1 LPLDTNELVVAPAMP
16 SHLEQVEGVDVEI
29 IEPVPDA
36 YSRSPGDK
44 LRVAVALGT
53 FVLTLLAAAV
63 FRSLIEGA
71 ENDVKDLAN
80 RVSGLQNFLL
90 GLDGTIAVL
99 STVGLVVTL
108 VVLRR
113 VRVTIMVLI
122 AALCSYLLMDVL
134 AVALNGFKLPGVEVQ
149 VRFISEK
156 GPHFIA
162 MGAAVVTVLG
172 PWFPRWV
179 RRVGVA
185 TVAFVALTRMSPIGT
200 NTPYDVAMSTMLGWL
215 VGTLSVMVF
224 GSPNR
229 QPSGRAIAEA
239 LVGVGLAIDR
249 LELKGRGVRGSSV
262 YLANTPDG
270 RRHFVKV
277 SSTDQ
282 RDADALLQVVRW
294 VRLREASGT
303 RPFSSLR
310 RAVEHE
316 ALISLKAHDDGVPTA
331 KMLAVAEVEPD
342 GMLLAFDY
350 LGGESLA
357 GGGERIAD
365 SMLREVWRVAAAL
378 RRHRIAHRDLRLDH
392 FIVGTDGLPRVV
404 DLGSGELAASTTD
417 LNSDVAELLCS
428 VAIEVGAE
436 RAVAT
441 AKEVMGTETLGS
453 MVPRLQ
459 PLALSVE
466 TRRQLR
472 EHDGLLDELR
482 TQVQLAAGLDDVR
495 YEELARIK
503 PRTIGIIVVFTIA
516 LYALLPQ
523 LATVNELGDKIR
535 TANFW
540 WVAPMLVCVVITW
553 SGATMGLMGSVPD
566 RLPFLTMFSA
576 QVSSS
581 FLDTWAPAG
590 LGGMALNTRLMQKR
604 GVEPARAVAGV
615 GVNAVAGFIMH
626 LVLLGVFLLWA
637 SATGAPTGA
646 PADAAEPGA
655 TGGLPPSLLI
665 LGAIVV
671 LVLISF
677 ALPPT
682 RKFIFTKGV
691 PMARD
696 AGSGLVELAR
706 RPRKLAALFGG
717 STIVTLGLYTALLCS
732 VQAFG
737 GTLTP
742 AQVGAAYMVAFSVS
756 VFSPTPG
763 GLGVL
768 ELSLGAAFN
777 SLGMERDAAFASV
790 ALFRLITFFL
800 PIIPGW
806 ITFTIIQRRGLV

>member
-1 LPLDTNELVVAPAMP
+1 MPTHREL
-16 SHLEQVEGVDVEI
+16 VEGVEVEI

-80 RVSGLQNFLL
+80 RVSGLQKFLL
-90 GLDGTIAVL
+90 SLDGIIVLL
-99 STVGLVVTL
+99 STFGLLVTL

-122 AALCSYLLMDVL
+122 ASASSYLLMDVL

-156 GPHFIA
+156 GPHFLA

-229 QPSGRAIAEA
+229 QPSGRAIAQA
-239 LVGVGLAIDR
+239 LAGVGVVIDR
-249 LELKGRGVRGSSV
+249 LELKGRGARGSSV
-262 YLANTPDG
+262 YVADTPDG
-270 RRHFVKV
+270 QPRFVKV
-277 SSTDQ
+277 FSTDQ

-294 VRLREASGT
+294 IRLREASGS
-303 RPFSSLR
+303 RPFASLR

-316 ALISLKAHDDGVPTA
+316 ALVALKANDDGVPTA

-357 GGGERIAD
+357 GSGKHLAD
-365 SMLREVWRVAAAL
+365 SMLDEVWRVASAL
-378 RRHRIAHRDLRLDH
+378 RRHRISHRDLRLDH
-392 FIVGTDGLPRVV
+392 FIVGVDGRPRVV
-404 DLGSGELAASTTD
+404 DLGSGELAANTAD
-417 LNSDVAELLCS
+417 LNSDIAELLCS
-428 VAIEVGAE
+428 VALEVGAD

-441 AKEVMGTETLGS
+441 AEKVLGIATLGS
-453 MVPRLQ
+453 MVSRLQ
-459 PLALSVE
+459 PLALSAE
-466 TRRQLR
+466 TRSRLR
-472 EHDGLLDELR
+472 EHSGLLDELR
-482 TQVQLAAGLDDVR
+482 DQVQTAAQLEEVR

-516 LYALLPQ
+516 FYALLPQ
-523 LATVNELGDKIR
+523 LATVGELGDQIR
-535 TANFW
+535 NANFW
-540 WVAPMLVCVVITW
+540 WVAPMLVCVVVTW
-553 SGATMGLMGSVPD
+553 AGATIGLMGSVPD
-566 RLPFLTMFSA
+566 RLPFTTMYAA
-576 QVSSS
+576 QMSSS
-581 FLDTWAPAG
+581 FLDTLAPAG

-615 GVNAVAGFIMH
+615 GLNGVAGFIMH
-626 LVLLGVFLLWA
+626 IVLLGVFLFWT
-637 SATGAPTGA
+637 SITGSQ
-646 PADAAEPGA
+646 AAESNASIKPPDTRNILIGV
-655 TGGLPPSLLI
+655 GGV
-665 LGAIVV
+665 AA
-671 LVLISF
+671 LVLLAF
-677 ALPPT
+677 VLPYT
-682 RKFIFTKGV
+682 RKLVRTKGV
-691 PMARD
+691 PMVKD
-696 AGSGLVELAR
+696 AGKGLAELAR

-717 STIVTLGLYTALLCS
+717 STIVTLGLYSALLCS

-737 GTLTP
+737 GDLSP
-742 AQVGAAYMVAFSVS
+742 AQIGAAYMVAFSVA
-756 VFSPTPG
+756 VFAPTPG
-763 GLGVL
+763 GLGAL
-768 ELSLGAAFN
+768 ELSLTAAFQQ
-777 SLGMERDAAFASV
+777 LGMSVDVAFASV